1 VDALG
6 ANTGVGTLA
15 TSLESALLPCCQ
27 RSERM
32 SRNGAY
38 GLSELLRTVV
48 GALGTGGGALVSRVT
63 RDTHDCGFCEGRD
76 SQVVSWMIFNERGER
91 RRGEEKLNQLD
102 IRDRQESIS
111 SKQWIESFFFS
122 SSGTNP
128 MMLALTRQSNW
139 RLWEE

>member
-32 SRNGAY
+32 SKGSY

-48 GALGTGGGALVSRVT
+48 GTLGTGGGALVSRVT
-63 RDTHDCGFCEGRD
+63 RDTHDCGFCEKKIPDG
-76 SQVVSWMIFNERGER
+76 
-91 RRGEEKLNQLD
+91 
-102 IRDRQESIS
+102 
-111 SKQWIESFFFS
+111 
-122 SSGTNP
+122 
-128 MMLALTRQSNW
+128 
-139 RLWEE
+139 